1 MSDAMATNEAL
12 GAPNPAGQL
21 AVRPPAETSDAER
34 SAGNAEEL
42 APMLAREGLTLEEV
56 LPSDAGGWVR
66 MLSALETEDRSW
78 PFGALAEIVDAFVL
92 DSTAMPTSAPRAVKI
107 DVDADAQGSVTRFT
121 VAADGAGMTQAQM
134 AALVGAPGAHDSMP
148 EQGALRG
155 GGGNIS
161 PALLQTGR
169 ACLAVTRAA
178 EDSSIGRAVMA
189 LVSREPLVGGGG
201 GGGLGGGRGNYVMPL
216 TVVNAE
222 GKPVAGGLRAGAWL
236 ANRCVNV
243 QKRGDPS
250 GSGGGAVADPASDA
264 HAGEGGWFEGTVE
277 RVDVQAAK
285 VSFVVQEAD
294 EGDGGGSL
302 HIGMKPW
309 RVRKRDGSGWWSPN
323 EAVWQAMRR
332 RVSEDAWQRALEWL
346 EAGVVG
352 TLLIIEDMTR
362 PGLLLAQR
370 EPGGVS
376 GGGGGGA
383 VVDVTLASGAGGT
396 VAGRSG
402 GWAGEDS
409 AALPLASSLSAY
421 LEVLYKGR
429 QAELLLC
436 GELLSEINMCENMC
450 LI

>member
-148 EQGALRG
+148 EQGALGG

-222 GKPVAGGLRAGAWL
+222 GKPVGCAPVRGSRIAASMCRSEVTRRVRVAALLPTPPATPTPEKAGGLKARWSVSTCRRPRCRSSCRRPMRAMAGA
-236 ANRCVNV
+236 RC
-243 QKRGDPS
+243 
-250 GSGGGAVADPASDA
+250 
-264 HAGEGGWFEGTVE
+264 
-277 RVDVQAAK
+277 
-285 VSFVVQEAD
+285 
-294 EGDGGGSL
+294 
-302 HIGMKPW
+302 
-309 RVRKRDGSGWWSPN
+309 
-323 EAVWQAMRR
+323 
-332 RVSEDAWQRALEWL
+332 
-346 EAGVVG
+346 
-352 TLLIIEDMTR
+352 TL
-362 PGLLLAQR
+362 G
-370 EPGGVS
+370 
-376 GGGGGGA
+376 
-383 VVDVTLASGAGGT
+383 
-396 VAGRSG
+396 
-402 GWAGEDS
+402 
-409 AALPLASSLSAY
+409 
-421 LEVLYKGR
+421 
-429 QAELLLC
+429 
-436 GELLSEINMCENMC
+436 
-450 LI
+450 